1 MRLILFTIFLFT
13 LFGCGDDA
21 STFKPPT
28 FEPRAESEIEDC
40 EVSGI
45 GQERDDETL
54 FIRGRAELEALHNQ
68 PCGNY
73 RGAILV
79 SVNGIEN
86 LRGLQNLRKVAGLDV
101 SHSNDLRTFDG
112 IEALEI
118 TGTRSLFITDN
129 PKLTSIEA
137 LKAPKVLALAPDSH
151 PDSHR
156 EDIWLIISDNPKLES
171 LKGLEN
177 LRDLEKSR
185 VNIASNA
192 SLKNLEGLNNIQALG
207 FVKIQNNYGL
217 ESLDGLDSVES
228 GGSLVLL
235 FNSLLRNISDARS
248 E

>member
-45 GQERDDETL
+45 GQEGNESL
-54 FIRGRAELEALHNQ
+54 SIRSMEELEALHNQ

-73 RGAILV
+73 PGIISI
-79 SVNGIEN
+79 SVDGIEN
-86 LRGLQNLRKVAGLDV
+86 LKGLQNLRRVEGLDV
-101 SHSNDLRTFDG
+101 SFLSDLRTFDG

-137 LKAPKVLALAPDSH
+137 LNAPKVLALAPDSH
-151 PDSHR
+151 R
-156 EDIWLIISDNPKLES
+156 EYIWLTISDNPKLES

-235 FNSLLRNISDARS
+235 FNSLLRNISGARS